1 MIQILTD
8 SSCGISQEEAKRL
21 GIDVISLCITFGEE
35 TFRDGVDLFSEAF
48 YRMLTEGGVLP
59 HTSQPAPYE
68 FEERFERARAEGT
81 TLLVLP
87 ISSALSGTLQCARM
101 VKENGGYDNVYLY
114 DSRCTTLMLELLVR
128 EAAKR
133 AETLSIEE
141 LIAFVD
147 DLRSRAH
154 LLAGIDTLEYLAK
167 GGRLNTATAAIGS
180 LLRVKPIITIGDGGT
195 IDVIG
200 KKMGS
205 KTAVRE
211 LCGMVDLNKI
221 DPEYGIRF
229 LYSMRDANVRELI
242 VRMGL
247 DPETVL
253 ELQDIGPV
261 IGTHIGPDAFG
272 YVYVD
277 RKEE

>member
-21 GIDVISLCITFGEE
+21 GIDVIPLCITFGEE

-141 LIAFVD
+141 RNALIKEQPAYGNIICRCEMISEGEIID
-147 DLRSRAH
+147 AIRRPLGARSLDGVKRRTRAGMGRCQAGFCSPRTMEI
-154 LLAGIDTLEYLAK
+154 LAREVPLAMTEITK
-167 GGRLNTATAAIGS
+167 CGPGS
-180 LLRVKPIITIGDGGT
+180 EIVLGH
-195 IDVIG
+195 
-200 KKMGS
+200 
-205 KTAVRE
+205 
-211 LCGMVDLNKI
+211 NKEI
-221 DPEYGIRF
+221 
-229 LYSMRDANVRELI
+229 
-242 VRMGL
+242 
-247 DPETVL
+247 
-253 ELQDIGPV
+253 
-261 IGTHIGPDAFG
+261 
-272 YVYVD
+272 
-277 RKEE
+277 

>member
-1 MIQILTD
+1 M
-8 SSCGISQEEAKRL
+8 K
-21 GIDVISLCITFGEE
+21 
-35 TFRDGVDLFSEAF
+35 
-48 YRMLTEGGVLP
+48 
-59 HTSQPAPYE
+59 
-68 FEERFERARAEGT
+68 
-81 TLLVLP
+81 
-87 ISSALSGTLQCARM
+87 
-101 VKENGGYDNVYLY
+101 
-114 DSRCTTLMLELLVR
+114 
-128 EAAKR
+128 
-133 AETLSIEE
+133 
-141 LIAFVD
+141 
-147 DLRSRAH
+147 
-154 LLAGIDTLEYLAK
+154 
-167 GGRLNTATAAIGS
+167 AT
-180 LLRVKPIITIGDGGT
+180 IITIGDGGT